1 MGADEGLDRRGR
13 QTQVQ
18 QDRAGIYR
26 RNGVYMKKE
35 FVTGSVIVLSALG
48 CLRADE
54 EGEKEAIQKRHTEW
68 VAAWDAHEPA
78 RMASFWA
85 ADGDLLDPFGR
96 HASGRDAVE
105 KLLAEDHTG
114 KGPMV
119 GTIYSAVI
127 DSVRFLGKDVAI
139 IDVSAEI
146 RGIGGPET
154 TGPQVLKH
162 HVTWVAEKRDDKW
175 MAVAARPSVP
185 APELKSNP

>member
-1 MGADEGLDRRGR
+1 
-13 QTQVQ
+13 
-18 QDRAGIYR
+18 
-26 RNGVYMKKE
+26 MKKG
-35 FVTGSVIVLSALG
+35 FVTGAVIVFSAFG
-48 CLRADE
+48 FLRADE
-54 EGEKEAIQKRHTEW
+54 QEEKEAIQKRHTEW

-85 ADGDLLDPFGR
+85 ADGDLIDAFGR

-127 DSVRFLGKDVAI
+127 ESVRFLGKDVAI
-139 IDVSAEI
+139 LDVAAEI

-154 TGPQVLKH
+154 TEPQVLKH
-162 HVTWVAEKRDDKW
+162 HVTWVAEKQDDKW
-175 MAVAARPSVP
+175 VAIASRPSVP
-185 APELKSNP
+185 APELKPNP